1 MTMIREQVAARLR
14 WHSFVWAIGLLN
26 PFMILPQLWQIWST
40 WDVAAISLPFLY
52 VLFFLQATFSLH
64 CFFTRDKMLM
74 WSNGGAAAST
84 FLVILSVIYFK
95 QALL

>member
-1 MTMIREQVAARLR
+1 MTREQVAERIH

-52 VLFFLQATFSLH
+52 VLVFLQATFSLH

-84 FLVILSVIYFK
+84 LLVILSVIYFK
-95 QALL
+95 GALL